1 MIASVDVAAYGAELA
16 AGIEAALPGWVES
29 SVARIVS
36 AWCGSVAPDV
46 ASNSQQAG
54 RLAAQRVG
62 PEVRAL
68 LALDVDE
75 QRTTPLA
82 ILRQRAV
89 PFPTEVLAAAGVPPV
104 ARDRGAAA
112 LFPDDVYDLS
122 PASFADLGPE
132 LAEVGLRWGAAKA
145 FEHMR
150 RHRRPRPG
158 APGAGGEE
166 Q

>member
-1 MIASVDVAAYGAELA
+1 MTDAVDVAAYGAELA
-16 AGIEAALPGWVES
+16 DGIEAALPGWVER
-29 SVARIVS
+29 SVARIVTE
-36 AWCGSVAPDV
+36 WPGSVPPNV
-46 ASNSQQAG
+46 GSNAEKVG

-82 ILRQRAV
+82 IVRQRAV
-89 PFPTEVLAAAGVPPV
+89 PFPTDVLAAAGVPPV
-104 ARDRGAAA
+104 ARDQAAME
-112 LFPDDVYDLS
+112 LFPKDIYDLV
-122 PASFADLGPE
+122 PASFADLDPD

-150 RHRRPRPG
+150 RHRRPDG
-158 APGAGGEE
+158 AATAGGEE